1 MLLILLSCKFQS
13 HISFCSQAWLNQKG
27 KDVDQCQMEYIVLLT
42 RYDEEFREIIQQ
54 VVTGVLKNI
63 RMEDNNMKPGG
74 IMSKSVPRPK
84 PEDRT
89 EYLSSLST
97 E

>member
-1 MLLILLSCKFQS
+1 
-13 HISFCSQAWLNQKG
+13 
-27 KDVDQCQMEYIVLLT
+27 MEYIVLLT
-42 RYDEEFREIIQQ
+42 RYDEKFREITKQ

-84 PEDRT
+84 PDNRT
-89 EYLSSLST
+89 EYLSSLKA